1 MVNNLHF
8 QTDGVLKPPLPT
20 TTNAATAITTIT
32 KTKKPR
38 ARKSTKTNQV
48 SDCED
53 IEEVSTIDDQHNAFQ
68 STIPSTASRYIAR
81 TTNRPPTQSTMT
93 VSSGQVDVN
102 KILETLTSSQAQIA
116 ADNRIAVERI
126 AQTNESILDK
136 ALTMIKEKEDKTM
149 AMIKEKEDKTM
160 TMIKEKEN
168 QFESRMEDMT
178 KGKDM
183 IHKEAMDIIRKQN
196 DQILVALN
204 HISTSYVIL
213 SKDKDVQFENSSKRS
228 DEVNKSLIEAQKA
241 IVEAQIEAQ
250 KAILEA
256 QKHTFDGMTDS
267 FMTLAKRQD
276 EKAIENSKRKDLK
289 SSEKALMKS
298 MLEPNAMKADEKAFG
313 LTNSSGMFF
322 KIAPRECSE

>member
-20 TTNAATAITTIT
+20 TTNAATATTTIT

-68 STIPSTASRYIAR
+68 ATIPFTASRYIAR

-102 KILETLTSSQAQIA
+102 KILETFTSSQAQIA

-204 HISTSYVIL
+204 NISNSYVIL
-213 SKDKDVQFENSSKRS
+213 SKKGLLK
-228 DEVNKSLIEAQKA
+228 KI
-241 IVEAQIEAQ
+241 
-250 KAILEA
+250 
-256 QKHTFDGMTDS
+256 
-267 FMTLAKRQD
+267 TL
-276 EKAIENSKRKDLK
+276 
-289 SSEKALMKS
+289 
-298 MLEPNAMKADEKAFG
+298 G
-313 LTNSSGMFF
+313 LNVT
-322 KIAPRECSE
+322 